1 MEYTNAGAEFVFGE
15 TYADH
20 FFAFKVKPNPFS
32 KYYFLVST
40 FSIFVDVPI
49 ETDPK
54 PDIHLLGMSYV
65 DSTSPP
71 FSIFIISS
79 EVSGLQMF
87 YFVTIALKE
96 TSRESQKSTNTFE
109 KAYSIA

>member
-20 FFAFKVKPNPFS
+20 FFAFKVKPNPFL
-32 KYYFLVST
+32 KYYFFVST

-54 PDIHLLGMSYV
+54 PDIHTLDISYV
-65 DSTSPP
+65 DNLSPP
-71 FSIFIISS
+71 FSIYLILS
-79 EVSGLQMF
+79 EVSGLQTF
-87 YFVTIALKE
+87 YFVT
-96 TSRESQKSTNTFE
+96 
-109 KAYSIA
+109 